1 MSATIQKLPEIK
13 IVIAEADLI
22 PADMVTEREQYLLCA
37 GGIKSIATADENS
50 MAGQTV
56 VEMRKHVKAIEE
68 MRTTRTRPLLD
79 AQKLLKGFYDS
90 HSENLV
96 NEINRLQRLGTAFVE
111 AENRR
116 VEAEEKKRREEFESA
131 QRAQFALDDAARKA
145 VESGSITQQMIANRK
160 LESAQATT
168 QAIINAPEP
177 EVNRAKGQTMKQV
190 LCYEV
195 TDLME
200 LVKHNPQLCKIE
212 PKASAIKSTCHPNL
226 PVPGLRLWFE
236 NQSTYTTR

>member
-13 IVIAEADLI
+13 IVINAEDLI
-22 PADMVTEREQYLLCA
+22 PADMVQEREQYLLCA
-37 GGIKSIATADENS
+37 GGIKSITTADENS

-56 VEMRKHVKAIEE
+56 VEMRMHVKAIEE

-90 HSENLV
+90 HSENL
-96 NEINRLQRLGTAFVE
+96 NAEIIRLQKLGTAFIE
-111 AENRR
+111 SENRR
-116 VEAEEKKRREEFESA
+116 VEAEEKKRREEFEAA

-145 VESGSITQQMIANRK
+145 AEQGSIAQQMIANRK
-160 LESAQATT
+160 LAQAQAAT
-168 QAIINAPEP
+168 QAVINQPEP
-177 EVNRAKGQTMKQV
+177 TMEKAKGQTMKQV
-190 LCYEV
+190 LKWEV

-212 PKASAIKSTCHPNL
+212 PKASAINSTCHPNL
-226 PVPGLRLWFE
+226 KIPGLRCWFE
-236 NQSTYTTR
+236 NVSTYTTR

>member
-13 IVIAEADLI
+13 IIIQEADLI

-37 GGIKSIATADENS
+37 GGIKSITTANENS

-90 HSENLV
+90 HSENLLA
-96 NEINRLQRLGTAFVE
+96 EISRLQRLGTAYIE

-116 VEAEEKKRREEFESA
+116 VAEEEAERQREFQEAQQAQFSA
-131 QRAQFALDDAARKA
+131 QTPAQEMLAR
-145 VESGSITQQMIANRK
+145 RK
-160 LESAQATT
+160 VNQV
-168 QAIINAPEP
+168 INTPEP
-177 EVNRAKGQTMKQV
+177 EVNRAKGQTVKQI

-195 TDLME
+195 TDLMA
-200 LVKHNPQLCKIE
+200 LVKARPDLCKIE
-212 PKASAIKSTCHPNL
+212 AKTSAIKSTCHPNL
-226 PVPGLRLWFE
+226 PIPGLRLWFE
-236 NQSTYTTR
+236 NQSIYTTR